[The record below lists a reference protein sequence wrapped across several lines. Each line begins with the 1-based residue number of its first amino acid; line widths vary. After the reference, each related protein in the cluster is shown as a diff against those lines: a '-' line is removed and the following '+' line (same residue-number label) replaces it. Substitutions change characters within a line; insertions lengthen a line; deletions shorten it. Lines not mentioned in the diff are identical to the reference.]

1 MLNINDVRNKFLSLE
16 DAMKERFYERTDEAR
31 GLALAALSG
40 NHIFFIGP
48 PGTAKSALIRW
59 YCDRF
64 VGADYFTWLLTR
76 FSTPEEL
83 FGPVD
88 LAGLKAGS
96 FRRITKG
103 KLPEAHVAFLDE
115 IFKANSAILNSL
127 LSALQERIFHNDGAP
142 VKMPLIFAA
151 AASNELPEEDESLSA
166 LYDRFL
172 IRYNVGY
179 IKNRD
184 TFLDLITK
192 EGGLNAKPVP
202 TITPEELDAARAAVD
217 AMKLSPEII
226 TSIAD
231 LRDNL
236 RKEGITVSDRRF
248 VQALKVFKAQAWLAG
263 DANVG
268 ADAIEIGGH
277 IFWDK
282 PEDSRKVM
290 GLCLQVS
297 NPNLFKAQTMFE
309 AAEDAAQAILSQTGV
324 TDTAKQAKAIETS
337 AQLKR
342 LAGDIEAI
350 AGKSTKIKDMAVKV
364 RELNKKVI
372 EWYMG

>member
-1 MLNINDVRNKFLSLE
+1 MLNEAQIRDKFIALE
-16 DAMKERFYERTDEAR
+16 DAMKERFYERSDEAR

-48 PGTAKSALIRW
+48 PGTAKSQLIRW

-64 VGADYFTWLLTR
+64 GGASYFTWLLTR

-88 LAGLKAGS
+88 LAGLKAGT
-96 FRRITKG
+96 FRRITDG

-127 LSALQERIFHNDGAP
+127 LSALQERIFHNDGQP
-142 VKMPLIFAA
+142 IKMPLIFAA

-172 IRYNVGY
+172 IRYHVGY

-184 TFLDLITK
+184 TFLELIAK
-192 EGGLNAKPVP
+192 EGGLNSKPVP
-202 TITPEELDAARAAVD
+202 QITQEELAAARQAVD
-217 AMKLSPEII
+217 AMQLTTEMI
-226 TSIAD
+226 TAIGD

-248 VQALKVFKAQAWLAG
+248 VQALKVFKAQAWLNG
-263 DANVG
+263 DAAVG
-268 ADAIEIGGH
+268 ADCIEIGGH

-282 PEDSRKVM
+282 PEDARKVM

-297 NPNLFKAQTMFE
+297 NPNLFKAQTMYE
-309 AAEDAAQAILSQTGV
+309 AAEEAAHQILDQVGQTDA
-324 TDTAKQAKAIETS
+324 AKQAKAIETS

-342 LAGDIEAI
+342 LATDLDGL
-350 AGKSTKIKDMAVKV
+350 AGKSQKIKEMAAKV
-364 RELNKKVI
+364 RDLNKKVI